1 MWPALLGGA
10 ASIVGGLLKN
20 KGDEDRIQQSNQF
33 NALQA
38 QKQMDF
44 QERMSGTAY
53 QRGMRDMRR
62 AGLNP
67 ILAYQKGGASAPA
80 GTSAS
85 ATFTPTMD
93 VVGPGVS
100 SALHGV
106 RLKAEVE
113 NMLEMNKNLQAQNA
127 NLHSEN
133 ARINSTTANINADTK
148 IKQEVF
154 QRALAEASKAK
165 TDEEF
170 FSTPVGKIIRMLG
183 SAGKELNPFL
193 SK

>member
-1 MWPALLGGA
+1 MWPTLIAAGA
-10 ASIVGGLLKN
+10 NLVGGFFKN
-20 KGDEDRIQQSNQF
+20 KEDEKRQEAANKF
-33 NALQA
+33 NAEQA

-53 QRGMRDMRR
+53 QRGMRDMRA

-67 ILAYQKGGASAPA
+67 ILAYQRGGASAPS

-85 ATFTPTMD
+85 ATFSPAMD
-93 VVGPGVS
+93 VVGPAVS
-100 SALHGV
+100 SALHGI
-106 RLKAEVE
+106 RLEAEVE
-113 NMLEMNKNLQAQNA
+113 NMLESNKNLQAQNA

-148 IKQEVF
+148 IKQEIF
-154 QRALAEASKAK
+154 QRALAEASKAR

-170 FSTPVGKIIRMLG
+170 YSTPVGKIIRMLG

>member
-1 MWPALLGGA
+1 MWPGVISGI
-10 ASIVGGLLKN
+10 ASAVGGLLKN
-20 KGDEDRIQQSNQF
+20 KSDEDRMKDANRF
-33 NALQA
+33 NREQA

-44 QERMSGTAY
+44 QERMSSTAY
-53 QRGMRDMRR
+53 QRGMRDMRA

-67 ILAYQKGGASAPA
+67 ILAYQKGGASAPS
-80 GTSAS
+80 GTAAS
-85 ATFTPTMD
+85 ATFTPSME
-93 VVGPGVS
+93 VVGPAVS

-113 NMLEMNKNLQAQNA
+113 NMLEQNKNLQAQNA